1 MGNSAKTHLIRLLQ
15 ADVESAR
22 AETEAMRSSIRYR
35 LGDVLL
41 QALPLSF
48 RSFRVIPRL
57 LALLLTHRR
66 NVRSTRSAAVTA
78 EHLPAGAF
86 QCSDVVFKPTL
97 SQWLIVGN
105 NSWET
110 NNEAALLARLDA
122 GPVKRLTLYAITEPI
137 ARRLARLQWQGCV
150 VVLHVSDKNSQ
161 APLLRYAQALCMN
174 SNNGLV

>member
-1 MGNSAKTHLIRLLQ
+1 MGNYARRYLIRLLQ

-22 AETEAMRSSIRYR
+22 AEAKAVRGSIRYR

-41 QALPLSF
+41 QAFPLSF
-48 RSFRVIPRL
+48 RSFRVMPRF

-66 NVRSTRSAAVTA
+66 NVRSTRSVGVTA

-86 QCSDVVFKPTL
+86 QCRDVVYKPSL

-122 GPVKRLTLYAITEPI
+122 GPLKRLELYAITEPI
-137 ARRLARLQWQGCV
+137 ARRLARLQLQGCV
-150 VVLHVSDKNSQ
+150 VVLHVSDKNIQ
-161 APLLRYAQALCMN
+161 APLLRYALALCMD
-174 SNNGLV
+174 SNNALV

>member
-1 MGNSAKTHLIRLLQ
+1 MGNSANTHLIRLLQ

-22 AETEAMRSSIRYR
+22 AETEAVRSSIRYR

-48 RSFRVIPRL
+48 RSFRVVPRL

-66 NVRSTRSAAVTA
+66 NMRSARSVAVTS
-78 EHLPAGAF
+78 EHLPVAAF
-86 QCSDVVFKPTL
+86 QCGHVVFKPSL
-97 SQWLIVGN
+97 SQWLIVGREC
-105 NSWET
+105 WET
-110 NNEAALLARLDA
+110 NNEAALLVRLDA
-122 GPVKRLTLYAITEPI
+122 GPVKRLELYAITEPI
-137 ARRLARLQWQGCV
+137 TQRLARLQWQGCV

>member
-1 MGNSAKTHLIRLLQ
+1 MLLLDILKTEL
-15 ADVESAR
+15 DSAR
-22 AETEAMRSSIRYR
+22 AETEAVRSSIRYR

-48 RSFRVIPRL
+48 RSFRVVPRL

-66 NVRSTRSAAVTA
+66 NVRSTRSVAVTA
-78 EHLPAGAF
+78 EHLPVAAF
-86 QCSDVVFKPTL
+86 QCSDVVFKPSL

-161 APLLRYAQALCMN
+161 APLLRYAQALCTTSGN
-174 SNNGLV
+174 ETR